1 MRACEP
7 VSFWLGNVIA
17 TVILSTQGFS
27 KNILVTETRL
37 RPSSNVE
44 LFVYWTPNPFT

>member
-27 KNILVTETRL
+27 KNILVMETRL
-37 RPSSNVE
+37 AQFKRRTFCVLDS
-44 LFVYWTPNPFT
+44 